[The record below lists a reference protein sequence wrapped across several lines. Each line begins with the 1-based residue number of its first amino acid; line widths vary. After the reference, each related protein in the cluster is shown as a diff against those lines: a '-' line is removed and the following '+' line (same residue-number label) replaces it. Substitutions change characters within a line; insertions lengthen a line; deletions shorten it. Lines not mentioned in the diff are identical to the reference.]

1 MRRAGDRLNLAF
13 ALAVCCALVGVAR
26 PARADLG
33 RDVEALTLAWSAF
46 GRVTH
51 LAPRLL
57 ERGDVLPLVLP
68 VAPLDPK
75 TPDCATLAVLGTKS
89 MQFLLDPG
97 IRARQ
102 KARDF
107 PEGSLAG
114 ALAVTRCGEQKP
126 ELAALA
132 LEMRSPRGV
141 LEFLL
146 LDSESEPP
154 ALTSVLPQRDPGP
167 LAAPPSSG
175 PRPVVAPLA
184 VRVRAL
190 EERAARDQAI
200 ELTTLELSAGGLGA
214 GNTLLTLP
222 PGCHRFALLGE
233 EAARHA
239 TDVDLEIAK
248 ADGNETLAADHGES
262 SDGGALV
269 CIAVPTTVNVRF
281 GGVAPFAKLALV
293 RARWELERSLP
304 ARWPG
309 EARSRMS
316 ALLRSERR
324 SLAGA
329 ALVDEALGVQGDTLA
344 TLSVEPGA
352 CYLALAVGLRGE
364 LVALS
369 LATETARATAQSR
382 LDPEVP
388 GAALAF
394 CAGAE
399 ERVLMEV
406 DARGLGLVW
415 MSSVWQ
421 VGRVRRGEVAP

>member
-1 MRRAGDRLNLAF
+1 MRRPRQRPNLAG
-13 ALAVCCALVGVAR
+13 ALALTLAVIATAR
-26 PARADLG
+26 PAHADLG
-33 RDVEALTLAWSAF
+33 HDVEAVTLAWSAF
-46 GRVTH
+46 GKVTR
-51 LAPRLL
+51 LKPRLL

-68 VAPLDPK
+68 VGPLDPT
-75 TPDCATLAVLGTKS
+75 TPTCATVAVLGTS
-89 MQFLLDPG
+89 SLQFSLDPG
-97 IRARQ
+97 VRVRQ

-126 ELAALA
+126 ELAAMS

-146 LDSESEPP
+146 LTSDAEPP

-167 LAAPPSSG
+167 LAEPPSSG

-190 EERAARDQAI
+190 EARAAREQAL
-200 ELTTLELSAGGLGA
+200 ELTTLELSAGSLGA
-214 GNTLLTLP
+214 GTTLLTLP
-222 PGCHRFALLGE
+222 PGCHRFDLLGE
-233 EAARHA
+233 EAERRA
-239 TDVDLEIAK
+239 TDVDLEIVK

-269 CIAVPTTVNVRF
+269 CVSVPTTVTVRF

-293 RARWELERSLP
+293 RARWELDGSLP

-316 ALLRSERR
+316 GLLRAERR

-329 ALVDEALGVQGDTLA
+329 ALVDEALGVQGDTLT
-344 TLSVEPGA
+344 TLPVEPGA
-352 CYLALAVGLRGE
+352 CYLALAVGLRGN

-369 LATETARATAQSR
+369 VATATARTTAQSR
-382 LDPEVP
+382 LDPDVA

-394 CAGAE
+394 CAGADD
-399 ERVLMEV
+399 RVLMEV

-415 MSSVWQ
+415 MSTVWQ
-421 VGRVRRGEVAP
+421 LGRVRLGEVAP